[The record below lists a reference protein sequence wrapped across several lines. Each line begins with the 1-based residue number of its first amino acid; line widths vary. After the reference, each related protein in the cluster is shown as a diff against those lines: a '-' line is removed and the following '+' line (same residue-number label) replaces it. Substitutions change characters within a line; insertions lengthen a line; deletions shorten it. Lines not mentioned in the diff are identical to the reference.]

1 MKYYR
6 VSFVWQIKLS
16 DTEGHSLIDFL
27 ILSLL
32 FIKTA
37 LIKKKPTH
45 KLYLNC

>member
-1 MKYYR
+1 MKYYG
-6 VSFVWQIKLS
+6 VSFVLQLKLS

-37 LIKKKPTH
+37 VIQKNP
-45 KLYLNC
+45 NP